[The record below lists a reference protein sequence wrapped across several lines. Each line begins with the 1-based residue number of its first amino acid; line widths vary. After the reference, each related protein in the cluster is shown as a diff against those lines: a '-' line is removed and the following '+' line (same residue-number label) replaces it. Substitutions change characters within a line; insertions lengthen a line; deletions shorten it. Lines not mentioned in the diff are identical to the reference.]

1 MVQKI
6 FVTKYALTQGI
17 IECEMEVTLNDKY
30 FKKKCFGKLTPTS
43 YSTGFY
49 NNEFHLTMGEAIVDA
64 NKRRLNRIVALKKQ
78 IDKLNI
84 LKF

>member
-17 IECEMEVTLNDKY
+17 VECEMEVTLNDKH
-30 FKKKCFGKLTPTS
+30 FNKKCFGKLTPTS

-49 NNEFHLTMGEAIVDA
+49 NNEFHLTMNEAIEDA
-64 NKRRLNRIVALKKQ
+64 NKRRLNRIAALKKQ
-78 IDKLNI
+78 IDKFEKM
-84 LKF
+84 KF